1 MIRRSN
7 TMMALLIG
15 GAVTVFVACGAP
27 DGGAAGSSP
36 DAAVARASTGSPGKL
51 NLDEIFPRGAGRE
64 LVLDNCQNCHTF
76 VPIVVLQME
85 KDAWQRSSLDHR
97 DRVNNLSDEEF
108 KTVYEYL
115 IANFGPHRPVPT
127 LPKEFLESWTTY

>member
-1 MIRRSN
+1 MA
-7 TMMALLIG
+7 ALLVG
-15 GAVTVFVACGAP
+15 GAVTALVACGAP
-27 DGGAAGSSP
+27 DGGASGSSP
-36 DAAVARASTGSPGKL
+36 DAAVDRRSTASPGKL

-85 KDAWQRSSLDHR
+85 KDAWQRSSVDHR
-97 DRVNNLSDEEF
+97 DRVTNLSDEEF

>member
-1 MIRRSN
+1 MV
-7 TMMALLIG
+7 ALLIG
-15 GAVTVFVACGAP
+15 GAVTALAACAGQDNGAP
-27 DGGAAGSSP
+27 GTPPNSRANRSSAPGA
-36 DAAVARASTGSPGKL
+36 VKV
-51 NLDEIFPRGAGRE
+51 NLDEIFPQGAGRE

-85 KDAWQRSSLDHR
+85 RDAWQRSSVDHR

-115 IANFGPHRPVPT
+115 TANFGPHRPVPT

>member
-7 TMMALLIG
+7 TLVALLIG
-15 GAVTVFVACGAP
+15 GAVTALAACGAP
-27 DGGAAGSSP
+27 GGGAPGSAP
-36 DAAVARASTGSPGKL
+36 DAAADRASTRSPSKL
-51 NLDEIFPRGAGRE
+51 NLDEIFPPGDGRE

-85 KDAWQRSSLDHR
+85 KDAWQRSSVDHR
-97 DRVNNLSDEEF
+97 DRVNNLSDEEL

>member
-1 MIRRSN
+1 MA
-7 TMMALLIG
+7 ALLVG
-15 GAVTVFVACGAP
+15 GAVTALVACGAP
-27 DGGAAGSSP
+27 DGGASGSSA
-36 DAAVARASTGSPGKL
+36 DAAVARAATGSPGKL

-85 KDAWQRSSLDHR
+85 KDAWLRSSVDHR

-127 LPKEFLESWTTY
+127 LPKEFLKSWTTY